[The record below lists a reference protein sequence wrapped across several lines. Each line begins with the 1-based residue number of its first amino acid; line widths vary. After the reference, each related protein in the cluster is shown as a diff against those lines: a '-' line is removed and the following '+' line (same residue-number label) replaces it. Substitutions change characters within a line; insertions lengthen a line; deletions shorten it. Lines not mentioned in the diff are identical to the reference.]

1 MKTSKSLLILIGFI
15 LITIHLEAQISASLT
30 FDPSDLQFDTIGIY
44 TQPSFPG
51 CHFTDIVGAP
61 NIPIITK
68 QYVLPKNAEITSIN
82 IYDSVHHSL
91 QGSFLIYPTQNPI
104 ILDGRPAPPFVEPD
118 TLYYNSHS
126 RFNGNIIEIES
137 ISNVMGFNLA
147 KIKIY
152 PLQYIPADSTLI
164 FFDNIRFSINFQITG
179 TDPLFKKLTSRQ
191 YNEITDY
198 LTQTIDNPEDIE
210 ASGPICE
217 FLEPAYKGTRPLNLS
232 FLPWAGGDNVEYI
245 IITND
250 QLKGSFDILA
260 EWKMGKGIPSLVV
273 TTSQIEEY
281 YPGFDLA
288 EKIFNYLKEVNNV
301 MV

>member
-118 TLYYNSHS
+118 T
-126 RFNGNIIEIES
+126 
-137 ISNVMGFNLA
+137 
-147 KIKIY
+147 
-152 PLQYIPADSTLI
+152 
-164 FFDNIRFSINFQITG
+164 
-179 TDPLFKKLTSRQ
+179 
-191 YNEITDY
+191 
-198 LTQTIDNPEDIE
+198 
-210 ASGPICE
+210 
-217 FLEPAYKGTRPLNLS
+217 
-232 FLPWAGGDNVEYI
+232 
-245 IITND
+245 
-250 QLKGSFDILA
+250 
-260 EWKMGKGIPSLVV
+260 
-273 TTSQIEEY
+273 
-281 YPGFDLA
+281 
-288 EKIFNYLKEVNNV
+288 
-301 MV
+301 